1 MGSLILIVETPS
13 RLHITLIDL
22 NGVHGRIDGG
32 VGLTIDDPCLHIES
46 EFADNGINTIFSKQS
61 QEIPGLV
68 EDYTRK
74 IETAASKVVKALD
87 YQGGF
92 QFKVDAAYPPHS
104 GLGSGTQLS
113 LAVAKLITNLN
124 GHEFPA
130 HELAKIVGRG
140 GTSGIGVESFEHGGF
155 IVDGGHSVRDKSSF
169 LPSSASPA
177 SPPPIIARYN
187 FPEDWK
193 IILTIPDV
201 ERGVSGSKEIDAF
214 QKHCPIK
221 LEEVERLSHLILMKL
236 MPAIVESDLD
246 AFGSTINSIQSTG
259 FKKIEN
265 KLQNAHI
272 KNIMG
277 DLRNSG
283 AAGVGMSSFGPTIY
297 SVVDTNEKVVVK
309 AAEKSIENIGGQVIQ
324 TRARNHGAKIF

>member
-1 MGSLILIVETPS
+1 MFTLIIETPS

-32 VGLTIDDPCLHIES
+32 VGLTIDDPGLHIEAESS
-46 EFADNGINTIFSKQS
+46 ENGIETVFSKSS
-61 QEIPGLV
+61 QKIPGLV
-68 EDYTRK
+68 EDYSKK
-74 IETAASKVVKALD
+74 IETTALKVFNSLN
-87 YQGGF
+87 YSGGF
-92 QFKVDAAYPPHS
+92 KFKVDTAFSPHS

-113 LAVAKLITNLN
+113 LAVAKLITKLN
-124 GHEFPA
+124 GHDLNA

-140 GTSGIGVESFEHGGF
+140 GTSGIGVESFENGGL
-155 IVDGGHSVRDKSSF
+155 IIDGGHKNDEKSSF
-169 LPSSASPA
+169 LPSSASSA

-193 IILTIPDV
+193 IILTIPNV

-214 QKHCPIK
+214 QNYCPIP
-221 LEEVERLSHLILMKL
+221 LGDVEKLSHLILMKL
-236 MPAIVESDLD
+236 MPSVVESDLD
-246 AFGSTINSIQSTG
+246 AFGSAINSIQSTG

-265 KLQNAHI
+265 QLQNSRI
-272 KNIMG
+272 KKIME

-297 SVVDTNEKVVVK
+297 SVTDTNEKNIISTAQK
-309 AAEKSIENIGGQVIQ
+309 AIDDVGGEIIQ
-324 TRARNHGAKIF
+324 TSARNFGAKIC